1 MRFLSSDTR
10 FQKWFT
16 PRKIYNIIKFIIAA
30 RPFAHMTKMS
40 DFEIESFLSYHEA
53 RNFVNLAENPQGSK
67 G

>member
-1 MRFLSSDTR
+1 MGGWTVG
-10 FQKWFT
+10 K
-16 PRKIYNIIKFIIAA
+16 IIAA

-40 DFEIESFLSYHEA
+40 DFEIASFLSYHEA